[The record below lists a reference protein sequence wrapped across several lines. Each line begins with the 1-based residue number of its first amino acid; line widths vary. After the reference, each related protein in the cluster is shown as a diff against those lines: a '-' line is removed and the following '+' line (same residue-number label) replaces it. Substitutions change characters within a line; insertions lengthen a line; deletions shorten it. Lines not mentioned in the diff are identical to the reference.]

1 MGSTGLL
8 GNISKLDPEDERLT
22 HNIKVYLSNR
32 GKVLAQAIHRKT
44 PMTLLRDCFLR
55 KVFLRF
61 AQTGMVV
68 YAFNPRTR
76 GRDRQIPELKAS
88 LI

>member
-8 GNISKLDPEDERLT
+8 GNIKKLAPEDERLA

-32 GKVLAQAIHRKT
+32 GKVLAQVIHRKT

-55 KVFLRF
+55 KVFLRRF
-61 AQTGMVV
+61 AQAGMVI
-68 YAFNPRTR
+68 YAFNPRTQ
-76 GRDRQIPELKAS
+76 GRDR
-88 LI
+88 

>member
-8 GNISKLDPEDERLT
+8 ESIRKLGPEDERLA
-22 HNIKVYLSNR
+22 HNVKVYLSNR
-32 GKVLAQAIHRKT
+32 GIVLAQAIHRKT

-61 AQTGMVV
+61 AQAGMVV
-68 YAFNPRTR
+68 HAFNPRTQEAEA
-76 GRDRQIPELKAS
+76 GRS
-88 LI
+88 LS